1 MKRPSAS
8 AFPELQKFFGG
19 YLHEDFVEMHAT
31 PEGALRA
38 FEADASDAERRRFR
52 SEVARLRELVESAK
66 LDDVRA
72 LLQELGAK
80 WVPRSRADL
89 TKWLSEA
96 VGDAE

>member
-1 MKRPSAS
+1 MKRPNAS

-19 YLHEDFVEMHAT
+19 YLHEDFVEIHDT

-38 FEADASDAERRRFR
+38 FEADASDEERRRFR
-52 SEVARLRELVESAK
+52 SEVKRLRELVQSAK
-66 LDDVRA
+66 LDDVRE
-72 LLQELGAK
+72 LLQDLGAK

-96 VGDAE
+96 VGEPD